1 MFSGTKTVEGKG
13 CLLNKL
19 LSLSSPASFAVAE
32 SLSLAEPETYRYLS
46 QSGCVS
52 DENLNDGEMFTKVMV
67 SSVRILLSSLGTV
80 SWAERAAG
88 SGHHRQN

>member
-1 MFSGTKTVEGKG
+1 MEGKD

-19 LSLSSPASFAVAE
+19 FSLSSPASFAIAE

-46 QSGCVS
+46 QSGCVN

-67 SSVRILLSSLGTV
+67 SSVLILLSFLGTV
-80 SWAERAAG
+80 SWAKCAAG
-88 SGHHRQN
+88 PGHYGQD